1 MSAEALSR
9 VDSVI
14 VGTNL
19 AAAGAI
25 NLKHDRGAM
34 LLVPAG
40 VTQLTYYAC
49 ATAGGTYKLVSNVGT
64 AGVETTTA
72 ETWHNLPVGLFPVHF
87 LKIVGNG
94 STATTE
100 LQAKS

>member
-1 MSAEALSR
+1 MSTERLAR
-9 VDSVI
+9 VDSVV

-19 AAAGAI
+19 AAAGVI
-25 NLKHDRGAM
+25 NLKHDAGGM
-34 LLVPAG
+34 LLVPTG

-49 ATAGGTYKLVSNVGT
+49 ATSGGTYKLVSNVGT

-94 STATTE
+94 STATTD
-100 LQAKS
+100 LQVKS